1 MDLQRFQQSGQWHLV
16 EPVNYFMTNRTFK
29 NLTDFWNFDAIE
41 YVLIFERN
49 PTFYVTVIIIP
60 AIMMGAMSIL
70 ALILPVESGE
80 KISLAV
86 TILLAQVVELLVLSD
101 ILPPST
107 EEDFPIAGSL
117 VVFLII
123 LASISL
129 IVSVFSS
136 SIHYTPVC
144 KAVPRCIIAVISSR
158 IMTLFF
164 IARLNVRDETKAKPK
179 SENKEQQQ
187 AEKQAWSNYNN
198 DTERAIKS
206 EHISEVG
213 WKMLAALIDRI
224 LLICYS
230 TALISGAIYYYI
242 KAISG

>member
-1 MDLQRFQQSGQWHLV
+1 M
-16 EPVNYFMTNRTFK
+16 
-29 NLTDFWNFDAIE
+29 
-41 YVLIFERN
+41 
-49 PTFYVTVIIIP
+49 
-60 AIMMGAMSIL
+60 
-70 ALILPVESGE
+70 
-80 KISLAV
+80 
-86 TILLAQVVELLVLSD
+86 
-101 ILPPST
+101 
-107 EEDFPIAGSL
+107 
-117 VVFLII
+117 
-123 LASISL
+123 
-129 IVSVFSS
+129 
-136 SIHYTPVC
+136 
-144 KAVPRCIIAVISSR
+144 
-158 IMTLFF
+158 
-164 IARLNVRDETKAKPK
+164 NVRDETKAKPK